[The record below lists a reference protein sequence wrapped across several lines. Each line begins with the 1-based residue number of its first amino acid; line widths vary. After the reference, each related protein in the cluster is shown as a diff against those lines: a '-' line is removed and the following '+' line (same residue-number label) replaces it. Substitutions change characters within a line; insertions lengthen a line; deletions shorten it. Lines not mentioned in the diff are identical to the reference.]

1 MAILPKAIYRFNA
14 IPIKLPMVFF
24 TELEQVISQF
34 VWKYKK
40 PQIAKA
46 VLRSKRSWRNQGLWL
61 WTMLQNY
68 EAAYKTA
75 SCNTRDPGSI
85 AGWGRSPGEGNSNPL
100 QYSCLENPMDT
111 GAWKTIVYGL
121 QELDM
126 TEQLSVHTHKVI
138 VIKTIWY

>member
-1 MAILPKAIYRFNA
+1 
-14 IPIKLPMVFF
+14 
-24 TELEQVISQF
+24 
-34 VWKYKK
+34 
-40 PQIAKA
+40 
-46 VLRSKRSWRNQGLWL
+46 
-61 WTMLQNY
+61 MLQNY